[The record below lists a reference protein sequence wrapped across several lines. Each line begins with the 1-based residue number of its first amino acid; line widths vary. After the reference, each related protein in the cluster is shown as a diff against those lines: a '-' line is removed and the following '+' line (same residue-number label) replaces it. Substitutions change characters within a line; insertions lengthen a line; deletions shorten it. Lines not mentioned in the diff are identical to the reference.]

1 MSGPHHHHS
10 GGCCGGAHDPPDRGT
25 EYNLYLKINLDQV
38 ECLNETREGSGKY
51 VFKPWENRLQTDKFV
66 ESDCDEELLFNIPFT
81 GCVKLKGVIVIGDE
95 DGTHPSEMRL
105 FKNRPHMTFDDCQSK
120 ADQTFELNPD
130 KTGQLEYNPKIVKF
144 SSVQHL
150 TIHFPKNFGSE
161 TTKIY
166 YIGLKGD
173 FTQAQ
178 REGVVICNY
187 EARANPADHKTNLMD
202 NVSHQIQ

>member
-1 MSGPHHHHS
+1 MKLERVP
-10 GGCCGGAHDPPDRGT
+10 
-25 EYNLYLKINLDQV
+25 ENM
-38 ECLNETREGSGKY
+38 CLNPGKIGSKLTSLLKAIVMKNYCLIFRKLKHNLGRY
-51 VFKPWENRLQTDKFV
+51 AEVLNPSENPYR
-66 ESDCDEELLFNIPFT
+66 FT